1 MSEVSEFDFIFGFF
15 DSVTQGTSLLEW
27 AIAFLIFN
35 TIAMLPKGEAS
46 KNLSEMADFSIK
58 EKISKFEYLKCIP
71 TNLMRTL
78 LLGIVL
84 FIVSFI
90 SGVLLYIPLFLI
102 ELVSN
107 TNVIS
112 NGFSKVALVFG
123 LAVSMALVAKK

>member
-15 DSVTQGTSLLEW
+15 NAVTQGTNSIEW
-27 AIAFLIFN
+27 LIAFFIFN
-35 TIAMLPKGEAS
+35 AIAMLPKGEAS

-71 TNLMRTL
+71 TNFMRTL

-84 FIVSFI
+84 FVVVFI
-90 SGVLLYIPLFLI
+90 SGVLLYLPLLLI
-102 ELVSN
+102 EFASG
-107 TNVIS
+107 TSVIS

-123 LAVSMALVAKK
+123 LAVSMALIAKK

>member
-1 MSEVSEFDFIFGFF
+1 MSEVSEFDFIFGFLNA
-15 DSVTQGTSLLEW
+15 VTQGTNSLEW
-27 AIAFLIFN
+27 LIAFLIFN
-35 TIAMLPKGEAS
+35 AIAMLPKGEAS

-71 TNLMRTL
+71 TNFMRTL

-84 FIVSFI
+84 FVVVFI
-90 SGVLLYIPLFLI
+90 SGILLYLPLLLI
-102 ELVSN
+102 EFVSGSS
-107 TNVIS
+107 VIS

>member
-1 MSEVSEFDFIFGFF
+1 MSEVSEFDFIFGFL

-58 EKISKFEYLKCIP
+58 EQISKFEYLKCIP
-71 TNLMRTL
+71 TNFMRTL

-84 FIVSFI
+84 FVIIFI
-90 SGVLLYIPLFLI
+90 SGVLLYLPLLLI
-102 ELVSN
+102 QFASGE
-107 TNVIS
+107 TVIS
-112 NGFSKVALVFG
+112 NGFSKVALVLG
-123 LAVSMALVAKK
+123 LAISMALVAKK

>member
-15 DSVTQGTSLLEW
+15 NAVTQGTNSIEW
-27 AIAFLIFN
+27 LIAFFIFN
-35 TIAMLPKGEAS
+35 AIAMLPKGEAS

-71 TNLMRTL
+71 TNFMRTL

-84 FIVSFI
+84 FVVVFI
-90 SGVLLYIPLFLI
+90 SGILLYLPLLLI
-102 ELVSN
+102 EFVSGSS
-107 TNVIS
+107 VIS

>member
-1 MSEVSEFDFIFGFF
+1 MSEAGEFDFIFGFF
-15 DSVTQGTSLLEW
+15 NSVTQGTSLLEW

-58 EKISKFEYLKCIP
+58 EKISKLEYLKCIP
-71 TNLMRTL
+71 TNFMRTL

-84 FIVSFI
+84 FVVVFI
-90 SGVLLYIPLFLI
+90 SGVLLYLPLLLI
-102 ELVSN
+102 EFASG
-107 TNVIS
+107 TSVIS

>member
-15 DSVTQGTSLLEW
+15 NSVTQGTSLLEW

-58 EKISKFEYLKCIP
+58 EKISKFEYLQCIP
-71 TNLMRTL
+71 TNFMRTL

-84 FIVSFI
+84 FIVVFI
-90 SGVLLYIPLFLI
+90 SGVLLYLPLLLI
-102 ELVSN
+102 EFASGA
-107 TNVIS
+107 NVIS
-112 NGFSKVALVFG
+112 SGFSKVALVFG

>member
-1 MSEVSEFDFIFGFF
+1 MSEAGEFDFIFGFF
-15 DSVTQGTSLLEW
+15 NSVTQGTSLLEW

-35 TIAMLPKGEAS
+35 AIAMLPKGEAS

-71 TNLMRTL
+71 TNFMRTFL
-78 LLGIVL
+78 LTVVIFVV
-84 FIVSFI
+84 IFI

-123 LAVSMALVAKK
+123 LAVSLALVAKK

>member
-15 DSVTQGTSLLEW
+15 NAVTQGTNSIEW
-27 AIAFLIFN
+27 LIAFFIFN
-35 TIAMLPKGEAS
+35 AIAMLPKGEAS

-71 TNLMRTL
+71 TNFMRTL

-84 FIVSFI
+84 FVVVFI
-90 SGVLLYIPLFLI
+90 SGVLLYLPLLLI
-102 ELVSN
+102 EFASG
-107 TNVIS
+107 TSVIS

>member
-1 MSEVSEFDFIFGFF
+1 MSEAGEFDFIFGFF
-15 DSVTQGTSLLEW
+15 NSVTQGTSLLEW

-35 TIAMLPKGEAS
+35 AIAMLPKGEAS

-71 TNLMRTL
+71 TNFMRTFL
-78 LLGIVL
+78 LTVVIFVV
-84 FIVSFI
+84 IFI

-112 NGFSKVALVFG
+112 NGFSKVALVLG

>member
-15 DSVTQGTSLLEW
+15 NSVTQGTSLLEW
-27 AIAFLIFN
+27 MIAFLIFN

-71 TNLMRTL
+71 TNFMRTL

-84 FIVSFI
+84 FVVVFI

>member
-15 DSVTQGTSLLEW
+15 NSVTQGTNSLEW
-27 AIAFLIFN
+27 LIAFFIFN

-71 TNLMRTL
+71 TNFMRTL

-84 FIVSFI
+84 FVVVFI
-90 SGVLLYIPLFLI
+90 SGVLLYLPLLLI
-102 ELVSN
+102 EFASG

>member
-1 MSEVSEFDFIFGFF
+1 MSEAGEFDFIFGFF

-35 TIAMLPKGEAS
+35 AIAMLPKGEAS

-58 EKISKFEYLKCIP
+58 EKISKLEYLKCIP
-71 TNLMRTL
+71 TNFMRTFL
-78 LLGIVL
+78 LTVVIFVV
-84 FIVSFI
+84 IFI

-102 ELVSN
+102 ELISN

-123 LAVSMALVAKK
+123 LAVSLALIAKK

>member
-1 MSEVSEFDFIFGFF
+1 MSEVSEFDFIFGFL
-15 DSVTQGTSLLEW
+15 DSVTQGTNLLEW

-58 EKISKFEYLKCIP
+58 EKISKFEYLQCRP
-71 TNLMRTL
+71 THLMRTL

-112 NGFSKVALVFG
+112 NGFSKVALVLG
-123 LAVSMALVAKK
+123 LAISMALVAKK